1 MGKKRQAEA
10 DIVLETL
17 LNQSISFAITFAVQQ
32 AAAALWDYPANPGHS
47 LIISTVLVM
56 ASVVRN
62 YLVRR
67 AFNGHKVWKRIKKVF
82 DS

>member
-17 LNQSISFAITFAVQQ
+17 LNQSISFTITFGVQQ
-32 AAAALWDYPANPGHS
+32 GAAALWDYPAAASHS
-47 LIISTVLVM
+47 LIISSVLMVL
-56 ASVVRN
+56 SIIRN

-67 AFNGHKVWKRIKKVF
+67 AFNGRKVWKRINKVF
-82 DS
+82 RS

>member
-17 LNQSISFAITFAVQQ
+17 LNQSISFTITFAVQEI
-32 AAAALWDYPANPGHS
+32 AAALWDYPSNPGHS
-47 LIISTVLVM
+47 LIISTVLVTL
-56 ASVVRN
+56 SVIRN

-67 AFNGHKVWKRIKKVF
+67 AFNGRKVWKKIGKVF
-82 DS
+82 RS